1 MAEVAYGWVRGGVV
15 GWLSGSA
22 TNFIWVFFYV
32 GIDEKGELDGG
43 RRCKDAGSLV
53 DQINTIS

>member
-1 MAEVAYGWVRGGVV
+1 MAEVAYGWVQGGVV

-22 TNFIWVFFYV
+22 TNFIWLFFYV
-32 GIDEKGELDGG
+32 GIDEKGELDGR

-53 DQINTIS
+53 GQIDTFS